1 MMKDRMER
9 LAIEHSISITD
20 CIKNEAQNSKI
31 IVVTKCLSE
40 KCTGLYT
47 DSLSE
52 TILVRCLDSKH
63 NIGKEGCKGPQPK
76 ATNLIPSTADV
87 TPPDRMTKGGIY
99 NVK

>member
-1 MMKDRMER
+1 MESP
-9 LAIEHSISITD
+9 AIKHSISVTD
-20 CIKNEAQNSKI
+20 SIKNEAQNTQNSKI
-31 IVVTKCLSE
+31 IVVTRCLSE

-52 TILVRCLDSKH
+52 TVLVRCLDSKH

-87 TPPDRMTKGGIY
+87 TPPDGMTKGGIY

>member
-1 MMKDRMER
+1 MESP
-9 LAIEHSISITD
+9 AIKHSISVTD
-20 CIKNEAQNSKI
+20 SIKNEAQNTQNSKI
-31 IVVTKCLSE
+31 IVVTRCLSE

-52 TILVRCLDSKH
+52 TVLVRCLDSKH

-76 ATNLIPSTADV
+76 ATNLNPSTADI
-87 TPPDRMTKGGIY
+87 TPPDGMTKGGIY